1 MDVLAKV
8 GGVLLII
15 LGVIGLVVPLM
26 PGIILIIVGVA
37 VLKGEDIG
45 EAFGNLKKKIFGKR

>member
-1 MDVLAKV
+1 MDVLTKV

-15 LGVIGLVVPLM
+15 LGVIGLVIPLM

-37 VLKGEDIG
+37 VLKGESIG
-45 EAFGNLKKKIFGKR
+45 EAFGNLKRKIFGKR